1 MTACAGI
8 KGKLIIVG
16 QCKLYYQGLRK
27 EKGKVGVEF
36 ILFCQQKKAAFA
48 AIYSQLRVLKRV
60 MNPHKASLV

>member
-36 ILFCQQKKAAFA
+36 IFFSAHKKRRFRGYLLPIEGVKKGYEPA
-48 AIYSQLRVLKRV
+48 
-60 MNPHKASLV
+60 